1 MREGVRWI
9 EPVRSF
15 LHSKVG
21 GDVATV
27 HKVTYV
33 QFHPITF
40 LMESR
45 FLKLQ
50 GRMANRAC
58 LGASL
63 HGDEFACCTQQEP
76 PKGGAVPI

>member
-1 MREGVRWI
+1 MFVGQSLFG
-9 EPVRSF
+9 SF
-15 LHSKVG
+15 LHSKIVE
-21 GDVATV
+21 VATV
-27 HKVTYV
+27 HKVTHI
-33 QFHPITF
+33 QFHLITF
-40 LMESR
+40 LFMESR

-50 GRMANRAC
+50 GRLGNRAC